1 MATQHKKYVFRVLK
15 RFGTTRHYQ
24 SEIELNPNDLLTS
37 KINISI
43 DRGFS
48 NAKNIMYWLKLRKVN
63 KWGGQ
68 LTGLKITSNKRL
80 YYGDIP
86 KRNGKPKHLLIFIF
100 KNGDEE
106 VLIHLYK
113 DFYPNSKELQ
123 RILDNYLLKGF

>member
-24 SEIELNPNDLLTS
+24 SEITLNPNDLLTS

-48 NAKNIMYWLKLRKVN
+48 NAKNIRYWFKLRNDN
-63 KWGGQ
+63 KWSNTI
-68 LTGLKITSNKRL
+68 TGLKITSNNRL

-86 KRNGKPKHLLIFIF
+86 YRNGKPQHLLIFIF
-100 KNGDEE
+100 KNKDEE
-106 VLIHLYK
+106 LLIHVYR

-123 RILDNYLLKGF
+123 RILDNYLLKGL